1 MTKVVLITGAS
12 SGIGLATA
20 RELAKRGARLVLGSR
35 NEDTARKAIAELGD
49 AQVAFRATD
58 VAIQASSQALVAL
71 ALERFGRLD
80 AAVNNAALEAR
91 GRIEDFD
98 SADYARVF
106 DTNVRGMFFAM
117 KAQIAAMKRTG
128 GGSIVNLSS
137 TGGSRGMAGMAIYV
151 ASKHAVEGLSR
162 AAALELAAEH
172 IRVNVVAPGPTQTPM
187 LDRVTDGH
195 PEVLARRVPMGRAGT
210 PEEVARAIAWLVS
223 DEASFV
229 NGVVLP
235 VNGGMAA
242 A

>member
-1 MTKVVLITGAS
+1 M
-12 SGIGLATA
+12 
-20 RELAKRGARLVLGSR
+20 
-35 NEDTARKAIAELGD
+35 
-49 AQVAFRATD
+49 
-58 VAIQASSQALVAL
+58 
-71 ALERFGRLD
+71 
-80 AAVNNAALEAR
+80 
-91 GRIEDFD
+91 
-98 SADYARVF
+98 
-106 DTNVRGMFFAM
+106 
-117 KAQIAAMKRTG
+117 
-128 GGSIVNLSS
+128 NLSS

-162 AAALELAAEH
+162 AAALELAADH

-195 PEVLARRVPMGRAGT
+195 PEALARRVPMGRAGT

-235 VNGGMAA
+235 VNGGLAA